1 MTGLTEA
8 QRAAAR
14 ERRRAIHACRHCDP
28 SGWVIDHDGRARRCP
43 HPGTPPAQETL
54 QLDPTEP
61 RHEPPSRRPDQT

>member
-1 MTGLTEA
+1 MTGLTDD

-28 SGWVIDHDGRARRCP
+28 SGWVIDFDGRARRCP
-43 HPGTPPAQETL
+43 HPENQETT

-61 RHEPPSRRPDQT
+61 RHEPPSRRPDQR